1 MKKLSFLMVLLVLP
15 GLSACLNSK
24 KQFAEPYVQK
34 NDTAGYST
42 QQIYGYSYKDTW
54 EATNEVLNAINTP
67 ILVSRREHG
76 LIITDWIT
84 GKSSRLFS
92 GYGESKIPYKI
103 RYKMKVTVQPSKQG
117 TVITIDSKE
126 QYYTDVI
133 SGQLDFQGSLYRWVE
148 TKPGGEIQKNLL
160 QQIQNYLAQSS
171 STQS

>member
-1 MKKLSFLMVLLVLP
+1 MRRLSFFMTAFVFLA
-15 GLSACLNSK
+15 LSACSNSK
-24 KQFAEPYVQK
+24 KQFAEPYVKK
-34 NDTAGYST
+34 NDTAAHST

-54 EATNEVLNAINTP
+54 AATNEVLNNLNTP
-67 ILVSRREHG
+67 ILVNRREHG

-92 GYGESKIPYKI
+92 GYGNSKIPYKI
-103 RYKMKVTVQPSKQG
+103 RYKMKFTVQPSKQG

-160 QQIQNYLAQSS
+160 QEIQSYLAQSRA
-171 STQS
+171 